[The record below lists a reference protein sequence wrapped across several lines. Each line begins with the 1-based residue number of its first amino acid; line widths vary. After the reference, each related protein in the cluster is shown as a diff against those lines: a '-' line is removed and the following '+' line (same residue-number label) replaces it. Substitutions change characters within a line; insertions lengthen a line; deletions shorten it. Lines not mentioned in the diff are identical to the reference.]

1 MLKIAPLFKGLTWLI
16 GLNILIKPVWIF
28 GIDRKVQNLV
38 GYEAYGSYFA
48 LFNLCYL
55 LSFIADAGLTNM
67 VNRNLASGE
76 KLPFRQL
83 LLFKTGLSIL
93 YIIAVLLI
101 ANISGINNWQLL
113 FYLIAVQILTSFF
126 IFFRNVITALQ
137 LFSTDA
143 WLSVIDKFLMIIICG
158 TFLYT
163 PLLSSSFD
171 LILFLQI
178 QTITIL
184 LSVMVAAF
192 IVFKKKMINAESF
205 SLNASLKLIMP
216 FTLIL
221 LLMSSHTRLDGFL
234 LERLHSDGAYEA
246 GVYASAFRLLDAGN
260 MIGFLAASFL
270 VPFAAKNK
278 NNKSLVSSSA
288 ISIRHVLVISA
299 IFITAFVYF
308 FAGWLQQLLYHSQI
322 PYHSQIFVLCILS
335 LPAYYIIH
343 IYSSILT
350 AFGNLKSL
358 IIIVALSVLINSV
371 INIFFIPQYGA
382 LASCVAAIS
391 SQYICALLC
400 YLWAK
405 KSLQNHFHFRSV
417 VFYLFAAIILCLIF
431 YFGRTTGTNE
441 VFLFFAGGMIAAIIM
456 FALIKKEAFI
466 FIK

>member
-16 GLNILIKPVWIF
+16 GLNIIIKPVWIF
-28 GIDRKVQNLV
+28 GIDRQVQNIV

-55 LSFIADAGLTNM
+55 LGFIADAGLTNM

-76 KLPFRQL
+76 KIPFRQL
-83 LLFKTGLSIL
+83 LFFKIGLSLL
-93 YIIAVLLI
+93 YIIGVLLV
-101 ANISGINNWQLL
+101 ASVSGITDWQIL
-113 FYLIAVQILTSFF
+113 FYLVVIQILTSFF
-126 IFFRNVITALQ
+126 IFFRNIITALQ
-137 LFSTDA
+137 LFFTDA
-143 WLSVIDKFLMIIICG
+143 WLSIIDKFLMIIVCG
-158 TFLYT
+158 AFLYT
-163 PLLSSSFD
+163 PFLSSRFD

-178 QTITIL
+178 QTATIL
-184 LSVMVAAF
+184 FSVLVAAF
-192 IVFKKKMINAESF
+192 IVFKKSFIKAESF
-205 SLNASLKLIMP
+205 SLVNSVKLILP

-221 LLMSSHTRLDGFL
+221 LLMSSHSRLDGFL
-234 LERLHSDGAYEA
+234 LERLHSNGAYEA

-278 NNKSLVSSSA
+278 NNKALVSSSA
-288 ISIRHVLVISA
+288 VSIRHVLIITG
-299 IFITAFVYF
+299 IFITAYVYF
-308 FAGWLQQLLYHSQI
+308 FATWLQQLLYHSQI
-322 PYHSQIFVLCILS
+322 QYHSQIFVLCILS

-358 IIIVALSVLINSV
+358 IIIVAFSVLINSL

-382 LASCVAAIS
+382 LASCVAALG
-391 SQYICALLC
+391 SQYICALVC
-400 YLWAK
+400 FLWAK
-405 KSLQNHFHFRSV
+405 KTLKDHFHLRSV
-417 VFYLFAAIILCLIF
+417 IFYLFAALILCLIF
-431 YFGRTTGTNE
+431 YFGSTTGTNE